1 MKKHVLNGTQ
11 PKEEKTDKQG
21 SNYELV
27 KRTEIKDT
35 PFTVITTQN
44 KSFGVMGKWR
54 LTEDYHNEENAINEM
69 EKMTWNRIIQVIML
83 ISEELNVNKLID

>member
-1 MKKHVLNGTQ
+1 MKTRALNATQ
-11 PKEEKTDKQG
+11 QREEETDKQS